1 MRLGNLVPHFGSHAS
16 RNTII
21 RLSQR
26 CEEFGFDS
34 LWVRDHLIWSPHD
47 MEGSDKTFID
57 AFVTLSAIAAV
68 TQNIALGTAVVIPI
82 RWPLKLAQNF
92 ASLSFISGGPV
103 IAGIGLGFNPDE
115 FQGAGLNVAQR
126 EEILIET
133 IAILRDAWDDGIVDF
148 KGEVFN
154 VASVELLPTPR
165 YPIPIVYG
173 GSTQKAVRR
182 AVDHA
187 DGWYP
192 ARLPLKTL
200 KARLNYMREYAQEGA
215 DRMYTIV
222 QPLTV
227 VADSRQA
234 AEALVPID
242 EIAHSSAGAK
252 FWEPTESGEFRTL
265 DDLGGLIIC
274 GNPEQVAEQVLAFF
288 ELGIDE
294 FVFDLRLQFD
304 HYESALEMI
313 GGSVLPLLKREMGT

>member
-1 MRLGNLVPHFGSHAS
+1 MIWKDQTR
-16 RNTII
+16 
-21 RLSQR
+21 RLSTPSLR
-26 CEEFGFDS
+26 CLQF
-34 LWVRDHLIWSPHD
+34 
-47 MEGSDKTFID
+47 
-57 AFVTLSAIAAV
+57 AAV

-148 KGEVFN
+148 EGEVFN
-154 VASVELLPTPR
+154 VASVELSQTPR
-165 YPIPIVYG
+165 DPIPIVYG

-215 DRMYTIV
+215 DRMY
-222 QPLTV
+222 
-227 VADSRQA
+227 
-234 AEALVPID
+234 
-242 EIAHSSAGAK
+242 
-252 FWEPTESGEFRTL
+252 
-265 DDLGGLIIC
+265 
-274 GNPEQVAEQVLAFF
+274 
-288 ELGIDE
+288 
-294 FVFDLRLQFD
+294 RL
-304 HYESALEMI
+304 SN
-313 GGSVLPLLKREMGT
+313 S